1 MLQKKKKSA
10 ETFALL
16 KNNVQKKMYKF
27 FFQNLLLIQFSF
39 VLSLQI
45 TAISDKQ
52 NYNKD
57 IQKLEEKKTSTKET
71 LKFFFQQ

>member
-1 MLQKKKKSA
+1 
-10 ETFALL
+10 
-16 KNNVQKKMYKF
+16 MYKF

-45 TAISDKQ
+45 IAISDKQ